1 MKKARDL
8 GTRVL
13 VERIVYFADGRYEAR
28 IKVLKIPKSLKFPDG
43 FKVSCVLLDTATKNV
58 RLVLDNHQPFG
69 YHVHTELP
77 HDKNVR
83 QQIELKN
90 YNEAIR
96 FFYIEV
102 RKLANEEK

>member
-1 MKKARDL
+1 MSEARDL
-8 GTRVL
+8 GVL

-43 FKVSCVLLDTATKNV
+43 FKVSCVLLDTVTKNV

-77 HDKNVR
+77 HNKNAR
-83 QQIELKN
+83 LKIELKN
-90 YNEAIR
+90 YNEAIK
-96 FFYIEV
+96 FFFKEV